1 MKKKRILVLGSSGQI
16 GKYLCDYL
24 EDKNYIVKKLDIV
37 NGKKQDLRIQNNK
50 LYIRQ

>member
-24 EDKNYIVKKLDIV
+24 EETKPNRHT
-37 NGKKQDLRIQNNK
+37 QMELRN
-50 LYIRQ
+50 